1 MSNYS
6 KILLKMNVH
15 IQNFPAA
22 LVYAL
27 HPAAGKDIAEKK
39 KRRSSAITVNPKA
52 TPDSLN
58 IRDAFKKQDSFRR
71 SPAP

>member
-1 MSNYS
+1 MNNYLHS
-6 KILLKMNVH
+6 VSTCFVNV
-15 IQNFPAA
+15 F
-22 LVYAL
+22 
-27 HPAAGKDIAEKK
+27 HPAAGKQMVEKK
-39 KRRSSAITVNPKA
+39 KKRSSAAILIPKG